1 MITTVTL
8 NASIDKA
15 YVMEQAIENGTV
27 MRVKEVRN
35 TAGGKGLNVAKVARI
50 CGADV
55 QATGFAG
62 GYNGQYLEDLARR
75 SDVKTRFF
83 HVEGETRSCINILD
97 PKYGSTEY
105 LEPGFQVKE
114 EDTERFLAE
123 FPSMIAGSSVVTM
136 SGSAPGGVSADIY
149 RKLTMAVKKTASA
162 DAPDFAGPGGKVI
175 LDTSGN
181 YLREGILGR
190 PDMIKPNEDEIEA
203 LLGIHVS
210 GYQDVISSAR
220 QLHEK
225 YQIPWVVVSLG
236 AEGAVLACEKGIFHG
251 KPPALTPVNTVGCGD
266 SMTGAFAVAMER
278 NLGPE
283 QALAYAVAV
292 SAASATSPLTGDFD
306 PSVYEKIR
314 EDVTVTEV

>member
-50 CGADV
+50 CGASV

-62 GYNGQYLEDLARR
+62 GYNGKYLEDLAGR

-105 LEPGFQVKE
+105 LEPGFLVKE
-114 EDTERFLAE
+114 KDVERFLEE
-123 FPSMIAGSSVVTM
+123 FPSILRGSSVVTR
-136 SGSAPGGVSADIY
+136 SGSAPGGVPADIY
-149 RKLTMAVKKTASA
+149 RRLAEAAKV
-162 DAPDFAGPGGKVI
+162 AGVKVI
-175 LDTSGN
+175 LDTSGS
-181 YLREGILGR
+181 YLAEGLNGC

-203 LLGIHVS
+203 LLGISVN
-210 GYQDVISSAR
+210 GYEDVLRSAQELR
-220 QLHEK
+220 TQYK
-225 YQIPWVVVSLG
+225 IPWVVISLG
-236 AEGAVLACEKGIFHG
+236 KDGAVLACEEGTFHG
-251 KPPALTPVNTVGCGD
+251 KPPVLTPVNTVGCGD
-266 SMTGAFAVAMER
+266 SMVGAFAVATER
-278 NLGPE
+278 NMGAE
-283 QALAYAVAV
+283 EALAYAVAV
-292 SAASATSPLTGDFD
+292 SAASAMSPLTGDFD
-306 PSVYEKIR
+306 PAVFDRIR
-314 EDVTVTEV
+314 QEVVVEMCR

>member
-15 YVMEQAIENGTV
+15 YVMERAIENGTV

-62 GYNGQYLEDLARR
+62 GFNGQYLEDLARR
-75 SDVKTRFF
+75 SDVETRFF

-105 LEPGFQVKE
+105 LEPGFDVKA
-114 EDTERFLAE
+114 EDVDRFLKE
-123 FPSMIAGSSVVTM
+123 FPSIIDGSSVVTM
-136 SGSAPGGVSADIY
+136 SGSAPRGVPADIY
-149 RKLTMAVKKTASA
+149 KKLTGIMKQ
-162 DAPDFAGPGGKVI
+162 AGIRVI
-175 LDTSGN
+175 LDTSGS
-181 YLREGILGR
+181 YLSESLSGC

-203 LLGIHVS
+203 LLGIRVN
-210 GYQDVISSAR
+210 GYEDVLRSA
-220 QLHEK
+220 QELHDT
-225 YQIPWVVVSLG
+225 YQIPWVVISLG
-236 AEGAVLACEKGIFHG
+236 ADGAVLACEEGIFHG
-251 KPPALTPVNTVGCGD
+251 KPPVLTPVNTVGCGD

-278 NLGPE
+278 KMKPEEALG
-283 QALAYAVAV
+283 YAVAV
-292 SAASATSPLTGDFD
+292 SAASAMSPLTGHFD
-306 PSVYEKIR
+306 PAVYEKIAG
-314 EDVTVTEV
+314 DVVVEVCG